1 MRFHYNKN
9 LFCFFKK
16 NNNSRTTYT
25 ETCFQVFITWTQTTH
40 LVKLFFFKDKAGYA
54 VESHNMFF
62 FAALCR
68 WQTAEVFIWTA
79 DQNSVQQQYSAKQQ
93 HYQFS
98 SIYVSNFLSSACANT
113 TVELTDEVQHVKP
126 AACLSYSNWHVF
138 FFFYFRDIQYN
149 ESQ

>member
-9 LFCFFKK
+9 QFCFFKK
-16 NNNSRTTYT
+16 TTT
-25 ETCFQVFITWTQTTH
+25 LEQPIQRHVFKFSLH
-40 LVKLFFFKDKAGYA
+40 EHKLHTLSNFFFFKDKAGYA

-98 SIYVSNFLSSACANT
+98 SIYVSSFLSSACANT

-138 FFFYFRDIQYN
+138 FFFFFRDIQYN
-149 ESQ
+149 ELQ